1 MRGLLGFDVFWSED
15 RGMKTLTLATTNAR
29 PPHVPFG
36 IKLRDR
42 LSHTFVIGQ
51 TGTGKSSLL
60 LSMASQDIA
69 NSQGFCLIDPH
80 GDLAESVRAVAG
92 EGVLFWNVADPSC
105 QYGYNPLISVV
116 PEYRPL
122 VASALIETI
131 KKQWEDAWGARME
144 HLIRYALLALLER
157 NGSTLQDIMALFLDK
172 DFRTDVVAG
181 VTDPQVQTF
190 WTDEFPAMNYRTAA
204 DGVAPIANK
213 LGAFLAHPVVRKALC
228 TPKTPLNFREIMDQ
242 GHRLIVNLGKGRL
255 GADTAN
261 VVGGLIV
268 SAIAHAAYGR
278 EEVPEASRKP
288 FFLYVDEFHS
298 FTTSAF
304 ADMLS
309 ELRKYGVG
317 LVATTQYGA
326 RLTDT
331 VREAIFGNVGTII
344 SFRVG
349 ATDAAILEK
358 QFGGDVPRARD
369 LVGLANYEI
378 YLKMMVDGV
387 QTKAFSAR
395 TLPPGLHMQHAA

>member
-1 MRGLLGFDVFWSED
+1 MPPST
-15 RGMKTLTLATTNAR
+15 TLLATTNAR
-29 PPHVPFG
+29 PPHAPFG

-60 LSMASQDIA
+60 LSMASQDLE
-69 NSQGFCLIDPH
+69 NGQGFCLIDPH
-80 GDLAESVRAVAG
+80 GDLAVAVVRAG
-92 EGVLFWNVADPSC
+92 GGKGLYWDVADPSC
-105 QYGYNPLISVV
+105 EFGYNPLHVV
-116 PEYRPL
+116 PGASRPL
-122 VASALIETI
+122 IASALIETL

-144 HLIRYALLALLER
+144 HLMRYALLALLER
-157 NGSTLQDIMALFLDK
+157 NSSTLQDIMPLFLDK

-181 VTDPQVQTF
+181 VTDPQVRTF

-228 TPKTPLNFREIMDQ
+228 IPEIPLNFRETMDQ
-242 GHRLIVNLGKGRL
+242 GQQLVVNLGKGRL
-255 GADTAN
+255 GSDIAN

-268 SAIAHAAYGR
+268 SAVAHAAYGR
-278 EEVPEASRKP
+278 EDQPEATRKP

-309 ELRKYGVG
+309 ELRKYGLG
-317 LVATTQYGA
+317 LVATTQYGT